1 MERSGL
7 SANVARPSLDRG
19 AAKPALA
26 IPRPTHRLTRAS
38 AYIVLI
44 LGWQALA
51 IVIDK
56 PFILP
61 SPLLVL
67 QEMVDIVV
75 SGLFLGHFLTTIIR
89 LFIGF
94 AIALVL
100 GTAIGI
106 AMGRSDYWREFFG
119 DYIMLT
125 LTTPGL
131 VFALICAMIFGLS
144 PLGPIVAIIL
154 TAMPHVTV
162 NVHEGVRAIP
172 RDLLDMAKVYE
183 VSPRARLRHVLVPAV
198 APYLFTAV
206 RYGFAIA
213 WKITAL
219 TELFG
224 SAAGVGF
231 QIRTEYLVFS
241 MRGVL
246 AWTLFLVIFAL
257 VIDRFVLM
265 RLEREF
271 FRWRRQAFG

>member
-1 MERSGL
+1 M
-7 SANVARPSLDRG
+7 SANAVRPLIDRG
-19 AAKPALA
+19 TAKAVLAL
-26 IPRPTHRLTRAS
+26 PRSSHRIIRFS
-38 AYIVLI
+38 AYAVLI
-44 LGWQALA
+44 LGWQALSTF
-51 IVIDK
+51 VFP

-67 QEMVDIVV
+67 QEMADIVV
-75 SGLFLGHFLTTIIR
+75 SGVFWEHFLTTIVR
-89 LFIGF
+89 LSVGF
-94 AIALVL
+94 AIAFVL
-100 GTAIGI
+100 GTTIGI
-106 AMGRSDYWREFFG
+106 AMGRSEYWREFFG

-144 PLGPIVAIIL
+144 PFGPIIAIIL

-162 NVHEGVRAIP
+162 NVQEGVRAIP
-172 RDLLDMAKVYE
+172 RELLDMAKVYE
-183 VSPRARLRHVLVPAV
+183 ISPATRLRHVLIPAV

-224 SAAGVGF
+224 SAAGIGF

-246 AWTLFLVIFAL
+246 AWTLFLVVFAL
-257 VIDRFVLM
+257 VIERFVLM
-265 RLEREF
+265 RVERNF
-271 FRWRRQAFG
+271 FRWRRQAFE

>member
-1 MERSGL
+1 L
-7 SANVARPSLDRG
+7 SANAARPSIDRG
-19 AAKPALA
+19 VATTALA
-26 IPRPTHRLTRAS
+26 IPRPSHLRSRLL
-38 AYIVLI
+38 AYGVLM
-44 LGWQALA
+44 LGWQALSTF
-51 IVIDK
+51 VFP

-61 SPLLVL
+61 SPLVVL
-67 QEMVDIVV
+67 QEMADIVA
-75 SGLFLGHFLTTIIR
+75 SGVLWEHFLTTLIR
-89 LFIGF
+89 LAIGF
-94 AIALVL
+94 AIAFVL
-100 GTAIGI
+100 GAAIGI
-106 AMGRSDYWREFFG
+106 AMGRSAYWREFFG

-131 VFALICAMIFGLS
+131 VFALICAMVFGLS

-154 TAMPHVTV
+154 TALPHVTV

-172 RDLLDMAKVYE
+172 RELLDMATVYN
-183 VSPRARLRHVLVPAV
+183 VNPRARLRHVLIPAV

-224 SAAGVGF
+224 SSAGVGF

-246 AWTLFLVIFAL
+246 AWTLFLVAFAL
-257 VIDRFVLM
+257 IIERFVLVRM
-265 RLEREF
+265 ERDF

>member
-1 MERSGL
+1 MSADAASPPIGRGTTKSDLATPRS
-7 SANVARPSLDRG
+7 S
-19 AAKPALA
+19 
-26 IPRPTHRLTRAS
+26 HRLSRVVVYA
-38 AYIVLI
+38 VLL
-44 LGWQALA
+44 LGWQALSTF
-51 IVIDK
+51 VF
-56 PFILP
+56 PPYVLP

-67 QEMVDIVV
+67 QEMADIVA
-75 SGLFLGHFLTTIIR
+75 SGLFWKHFLTTIIR

-94 AIALVL
+94 AIACVL

-106 AMGRSDYWREFFG
+106 AMGRSEYWREFFG

-131 VFALICAMIFGLS
+131 VFALICAMVFGLS

-154 TAMPHVTV
+154 TSMPHVTV

-183 VSPRARLRHVLVPAV
+183 VPPAARLRHVLIPAV

-246 AWTLFLVIFAL
+246 AWALFLVVFA
-257 VIDRFVLM
+257 IIIERFVLM
-265 RLEREF
+265 RIERDF
-271 FRWRRQAFG
+271 FRWRRQAFA

>member
-1 MERSGL
+1 M
-7 SANVARPSLDRG
+7 
-19 AAKPALA
+19 A
-26 IPRPTHRLTRAS
+26 IPRSSYRLSRIS
-38 AYIVLI
+38 AYAVLI
-44 LGWQALA
+44 LGWQALSTFA
-51 IVIDK
+51 F
-56 PFILP
+56 PPYILP
-61 SPLLVL
+61 SPVLVL
-67 QEMVDIVV
+67 QEMADIVV
-75 SGLFLGHFLTTIIR
+75 SGLFLGHFVTTILR

-94 AIALVL
+94 AIAFVL

-106 AMGRSDYWREFFG
+106 AMGRSAYWREFFG

-131 VFALICAMIFGLS
+131 VFALICAMLFGLS

-154 TAMPHVTV
+154 TAMPHVTINV
-162 NVHEGVRAIP
+162 NEGVRAIP
-172 RDLLDMAKVYE
+172 RDLLDMARVYD
-183 VSPRARLRHVLVPAV
+183 VSRAARLRGILIPAV

-246 AWTLFLVIFAL
+246 AWTLFLVVFAL
-257 VIDRFVLM
+257 IIERVVLM
-265 RLEREF
+265 RFERNF
-271 FRWRRQAFG
+271 FRWRRQAFA